1 MARSAEGRSFRS
13 ALQRGARA
21 AGADGA
27 WLRGL
32 GTLLVGLDKA
42 LQVGVVRTA
51 QAYLFTP
58 GRGNHGGVAR
68 QVRVGAD
75 QDVGLALCDAP
86 QLVYLVLR
94 KIWRVGDPDRPVFQ
108 GVYGILVADRLVVEA
123 TVLPDRVVCAPN
135 GWTLRVFHLSLGV
148 LSGRAYIVGLYV
160 VRGAGAGLLPGVQHR
175 ERDEPRYEQHDNRA
189 YYQVCP
195 AG

>member
-1 MARSAEGRSFRS
+1 MCLEVLVLA
-13 ALQRGARA
+13 
-21 AGADGA
+21 A
-27 WLRGL
+27 WLLAEWEEPGAVHL
-32 GTLLVGLDKA
+32 ALVLTDVVDLEGGMFDTVLAQEEIFEVAAPRVAVFA
-42 LQVGVVRTA
+42 L
-51 QAYLFTP
+51 
-58 GRGNHGGVAR
+58 
-68 QVRVGAD
+68 AD

-94 KIWRVGDPDRPVFQ
+94 KIWRVGDPDRPVLQ

-135 GWTLRVFHLSLGV
+135 GWTLRVIHLSLGV

-175 ERDEPRYEQHDNRA
+175 ECDEPRYEQHDNRA

-195 AG
+195 SGAS